1 MTYVCIFCS
10 VGTLFL
16 NIVWHNAF
24 LLHRNGKIKSCIFQ
38 CFVNFLAL
46 KNVMKEKSSITWLY
60 KFYLIF
66 WISIMIQNISVLYVY
81 VFHIILKANVNIFC
95 TFSAWCFKYNC
106 MFYFCELGEI
116 NIFVILI
123 FQLEVQV
130 FLWTFLRGSGLY
142 KNFLFPLFLNGLC
155 LIHFHFDRREF
166 EIVILRPCC
175 FIDSTF

>member
-1 MTYVCIFCS
+1 MKYICIFCL

-24 LLHRNGKIKSCIFQ
+24 LLHSNGKIKSCIFQ

-46 KNVMKEKSSITWLY
+46 KNVMKEKSSITWLQ
-60 KFYLIF
+60 KCYLIF
-66 WISIMIQNISVLYVY
+66 WISVMIQNISVLYVY

-106 MFYFCELGEI
+106 MFYICEVGKI
-116 NIFVILI
+116 NIFVILV

-130 FLWTFLRGSGLY
+130 FLWTFYGAVAYIKISY
-142 KNFLFPLFLNGLC
+142 FLCFLMAFVWY
-155 LIHFHFDRREF
+155 I
-166 EIVILRPCC
+166 
-175 FIDSTF
+175 STLTVANLQ